1 MRELVIKF
9 WDRVEACRRARRS
22 VAALIALVPI
32 AFVPGSQLVAQPSSV
47 VTANDPGM
55 PVSVAK
61 AERRDVPVY
70 LAGLGTVQSN
80 NVVQVRA
87 QVDGTLIGVP
97 VQEGQELKAG
107 EVLARIDPRPYQAA
121 LDQAMAKQQQ
131 DQAQLANAQRDLG
144 RTSSLARQEFASRQQ
159 LDQNQAAVAQFTA
172 AVAADAAAVE
182 AARINLGF
190 TTITAPFDGRVGLR
204 QIDPGNL
211 VRAGET
217 TPIMTISQIHPIAM
231 LFTLPQEDLP
241 RLAAAM
247 AERRLPVAA
256 LPEGSDVPLDQG
268 ALLTVDNAVDP
279 NTGTIRAKAVF
290 PNAASQLWPGQ
301 FVRARLLLDTV
312 RGALTIPSEAVQHG
326 PSGLFVYVVRPNG
339 TAAREPVTLRSDD
352 GRMAVVAS
360 GLQQGTVVV
369 TSGQSRL
376 DDGTPVTVVQGR
388 DAA

>member
-1 MRELVIKF
+1 MLGLAVLVTL
-9 WDRVEACRRARRS
+9 ACAE
-22 VAALIALVPI
+22 IVP
-32 AFVPGSQLVAQPSSV
+32 ATRLAAQPAGV
-47 VTANDPGM
+47 

-61 AERRDVPVY
+61 VERSDVPVY
-70 LAGLGTVQSN
+70 LSGLGTVQAN
-80 NVVQVRA
+80 NAVQVRA
-87 QVDGTLIGVP
+87 RVDGTLIAVP
-97 VQEGQELKAG
+97 VQEGQEVKAG

-121 LDQAMAKQQQ
+121 LDQAEAKRQQ
-131 DQAQLANAQRDLG
+131 DQAQLANAQRELA
-144 RTSSLARQEFASRQQ
+144 RTSALARQDFASRQQ

-211 VRAGET
+211 VRAGDT
-217 TPIMTISQIHPIAM
+217 TPILTLSQVHPIAV

-256 LPEGSDVPLDQG
+256 LPAGSDTPLDQG
-268 ALLTVDNAVDP
+268 ALLTIDNAVDP
-279 NTGTIRAKAVF
+279 STGTIRAKAVF
-290 PNAASQLWPGQ
+290 PNAAGQLWPGQ
-301 FVRARLLLDTV
+301 FVRARLKLDTE
-312 RGALTIPSEAVQHG
+312 RGVLTIPSEAVQHG
-326 PSGLFVYVVRPNG
+326 PNGLFAYVVRPNG
-339 TAAREPVTLRSDD
+339 TVARAPVTLRSDD
-352 GRMAVVAS
+352 GHTAVVAS
-360 GLQQGTVVV
+360 GLQEGAIVV

-376 DDGTPVTVVQGR
+376 DDGTAVTVVRGR